1 MKLFEIFPGEEFTL
15 AGNRYQ
21 YVGVEKGEVCLKQ
34 LPKGNRILYGV
45 DALQKIL
52 KQYGKV
58 LIVGDQDAY
67 IY

>member
-45 DALQKIL
+45 DALQRI
-52 KQYGKV
+52 
-58 LIVGDQDAY
+58 
-67 IY
+67 